1 MRLLDRIA
9 GASLLKQHGVDKI
22 FKFEGKPIRHGNDQR
37 LYLVRPDIET
47 VKQIAEHIAADKTAG
62 KERVYRIILVPR
74 KTFLC
79 ENLLEQE
86 GVHGYVTLDQYCPNF
101 LPLDSDLLSLEM
113 PGFFRSFFLDGD
125 QTYVHTVADALI
137 NLQSVFGTIPNVY
150 AIGNC
155 SKMVYDMMETLR
167 EDRGAPAALKNEI
180 GHLVLI
186 DRDVDYITPLCS
198 QLTYEGLLDEIFGI
212 NSGYCDFGPEVMGK
226 DQTIRLLLTCQDE
239 VFDDI
244 RNRHFSGVFNFLST
258 KAKELASDY
267 EKRKNLATVGE
278 MKDFVANK
286 LKALKAQHKSLALHI
301 GASEH
306 IINVKAKTDFEEHL
320 RTEHSLL
327 DTSQIKENIAYI
339 EEAINRQYPLMQ
351 SLRLLCLMSQ
361 VLNGLPKNDYEGLTT
376 QFLQSHGF
384 EHMLTFLNLKKL
396 GLLTEQEPSKTVD
409 SMIKTGKMT
418 AAGAKVATTVASAI
432 PRTTSNYSQVCRK
445 LNLIPKIE
453 EVDLKNATDMSY
465 VFSGAFTP
473 ITCRLVEKILAKEGF
488 DGLDDVMKL
497 LPGPK
502 FCNIKAKSVKDY
514 RFIIATTAIITGTRL
529 LEGVMES

>member
-1 MRLLDRIA
+1 MSAPIENCIPLPDLQIFRQLSRDQLVLCLESIPGRKDLVLEPGLMRLLDRIA

-74 KTFLC
+74 K
-79 ENLLEQE
+79 
-86 GVHGYVTLDQYCPNF
+86 
-101 LPLDSDLLSLEM
+101 
-113 PGFFRSFFLDGD
+113 DGD